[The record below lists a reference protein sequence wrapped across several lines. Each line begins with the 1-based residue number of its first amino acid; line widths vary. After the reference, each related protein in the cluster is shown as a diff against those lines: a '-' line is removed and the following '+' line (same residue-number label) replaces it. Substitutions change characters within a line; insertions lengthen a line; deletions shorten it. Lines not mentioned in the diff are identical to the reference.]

1 MYVHIENKRE
11 LPLKFERLE
20 WLEKKLKRLDSAYQ
34 LLIKRRMFEL
44 RHMAEFEF
52 TLVKWRQD
60 PNTWEKKQIVVLD
73 TKDLE
78 QMESAM
84 FMLINIEE
92 EAQREHSKR

>member
-11 LPLKFERLE
+11 LPLRLEKLE
-20 WLEKKLKRLDSAYQ
+20 WLGKKLKRLDSAYQ
-34 LLIKRRMFEL
+34 LLIKKRMFEL
-44 RHMAEFEF
+44 LYMAEFEF

-60 PNTWEKKQIVVLD
+60 PNTWEKKQTVVLE

-92 EAQREHSKR
+92 EAQREHNKR